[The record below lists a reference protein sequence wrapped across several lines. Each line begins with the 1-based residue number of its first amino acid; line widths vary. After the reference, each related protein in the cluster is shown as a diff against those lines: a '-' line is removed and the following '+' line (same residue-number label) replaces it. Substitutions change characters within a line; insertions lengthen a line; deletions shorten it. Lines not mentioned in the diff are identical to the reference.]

1 MKLHE
6 YQSKQ
11 LLARYGIPVPRGAT
25 ATSPREAF
33 EAAEAHGGNSVVKA
47 QVLSGGR
54 GKAGGI
60 IPAASPRDAEHA
72 AGRLLDTTLVTGQT
86 GPMGLPITTV
96 LVEQAVTPQRELYLA
111 VLLDPSRKR
120 VVFVASVRGGMDIE
134 ELAETRLDE
143 IVSVAVDPLTGLLPY
158 QARLLAR
165 ALGLDGQLAV
175 QSAQIMRALYRLFI
189 EKDCN
194 LIEINPMVVTG
205 HDGLLALDAKISI
218 DDSAL
223 FRQPDMAAL
232 ADTSQTDPLEHRA
245 SRAGFSYV
253 KMDGSIGC
261 LVNGAGLAMATMD
274 MVTLLGGSPAN
285 FLDVGGGAD
294 EKMVRQAIALL
305 LDDSNVRVAW
315 INIFGG
321 ILRCDVVA
329 RALLHVLEERHPAI
343 PFVVRLKGTNDEEA
357 RDLLNTGP
365 MTLMLESDLGRAAR
379 LAVAASGTPG
389 RRRGVEP

>member
-11 LLARYGIPVPRGAT
+11 LLASYGIPIPRGAT
-25 ATSPREAF
+25 ATSPNEAF
-33 EAAEAHGGNSVVKA
+33 EAAEAHGGSAVVKA

-60 IPAASPRDAEHA
+60 VPADTSSEVKCA
-72 AGRLLDTTLVTGQT
+72 ATRLLGTTLVTGQS
-86 GPMGLPITTV
+86 GSLGLPINTV

-111 VLLDPSRKR
+111 VLLNPSRRR
-120 VVFVASVRGGMDIE
+120 VVFVASARGGMDIE
-134 ELAETRLDE
+134 ELAETNPDE
-143 IVSVAVDPLTGLLPY
+143 IISLAVDPLTGPLPY
-158 QARLLAR
+158 QVRLLAR

-189 EKDCN
+189 EKDCT

-205 HDGLLALDAKISI
+205 SEGLLALDAKISI

-223 FRQPDMAAL
+223 FRQPEMAAL
-232 ADTSQTDPLEHRA
+232 ADTSQVDPLELRA
-245 SRAGFSYV
+245 SYAGFSYV

-274 MVTLLGGSPAN
+274 LVTLLGGRPAN
-285 FLDVGGGAD
+285 FLDVGGAAD
-294 EKMVRQAIALL
+294 EKIVRQAITLL
-305 LDDSNVRVAW
+305 LDDSNVKVAW

-321 ILRCDVVA
+321 ILRCDIVA
-329 RALLHVLEERHPAI
+329 RALLHVLGERHPGI
-343 PFVVRLKGTNDEEA
+343 PFVVRLRGTNDAEA
-357 RDLLNTGP
+357 REMLNSGP
-365 MTLMLESDLGRAAR
+365 MTLMLEPDLGRAAR
-379 LAVAASGTPG
+379 LAVAATGTPG
-389 RRRGVEP
+389 RRKGDAP